1 MDHRSAAP
9 DFYRLSIIGVGVLK
23 SHLNYQGFFTHVI
36 TLFSAYKVQESER
49 WRYPLLQSL
58 LQIKEEQWEI
68 RFDEED
74 EIHFDEDDISDM
86 IYEVCTS

>member
-1 MDHRSAAP
+1 METGLRVIPGVTLPSA
-9 DFYRLSIIGVGVLK
+9 LSGV
-23 SHLNYQGFFTHVI
+23 S
-36 TLFSAYKVQESER
+36 SYKVQESER